1 MKFRKSILKKFNNS
15 KNIKIKCLSVH
26 IGSQITQNKP
36 YNSVL
41 LAINKILSKSKYKF
55 EYIDLGGGMGIK
67 YIKNNKKLNYS
78 KLSKNIY
85 KFSKKNNCKIIF
97 EPGRSIVGNTA
108 VLLTKVI
115 YIKNSSNK
123 KFQTN
128 IKIKLMW
135 RLYIKI

>member
-1 MKFRKSILKKFNNS
+1 MNSISVTGKDWILKKFDQS
-15 KNIKIKCLSVH
+15 KIVYLKENYSIDEITAKLLVIRNIKLEDIKSFLNPS
-26 IGSQITQNKP
+26 
-36 YNSVL
+36 
-41 LAINKILSKSKYKF
+41 
-55 EYIDLGGGMGIK
+55 
-67 YIKNNKKLNYS
+67 IKNYLPN
-78 KLSKNIY
+78 
-85 KFSKKNNCKIIF
+85 
-97 EPGRSIVGNTA
+97 